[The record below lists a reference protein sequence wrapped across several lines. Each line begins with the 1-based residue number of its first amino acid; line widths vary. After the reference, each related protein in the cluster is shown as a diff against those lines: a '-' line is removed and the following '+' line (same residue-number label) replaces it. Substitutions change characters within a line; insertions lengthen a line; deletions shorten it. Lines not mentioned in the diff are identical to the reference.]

1 MGDVPMFRRLME
13 PMMAMI
19 ENDVNS
25 IDDDVH
31 RDVAIPDWIDE

>member
-25 IDDDVH
+25 IDRDVH
-31 RDVAIPDWIDE
+31 RNFVNADYIYK